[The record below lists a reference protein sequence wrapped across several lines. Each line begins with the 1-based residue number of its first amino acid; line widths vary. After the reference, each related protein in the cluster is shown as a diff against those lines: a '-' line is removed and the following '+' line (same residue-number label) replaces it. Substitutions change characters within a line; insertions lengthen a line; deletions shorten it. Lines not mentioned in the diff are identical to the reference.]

1 MKFKVFIFILSIILL
16 FQFNAAAAGLYIGS
30 YAPDEDQSLNISVPI
45 QNVEADIIRVY
56 AQNNYFISSTKK
68 INSANLKIIGRNN
81 LFPLS
86 SNSFKIEKKSLLSNR
101 FINFQFDLKKEY
113 EPGLYEN
120 ILYLDSKNRIDE
132 YKIFF
137 EIKPWKKMIKADQS
151 TAVINNLNNRTQEL
165 YSSGQQKLII
175 ISNTDWKLKVLL
187 NNDYQDGISIK
198 VDADSESRK
207 AANFDNGFKNINNKE
222 IVIAGGSST
231 VSLNYNQVELF
242 YQFKIDDFKKIQAG
256 EKNYQFNFILE

>member
-1 MKFKVFIFILSIILL
+1 MKFKVIIIILSMIFLSH
-16 FQFNAAAAGLYIGS
+16 FNVEAAGIYLGS
-30 YAPDEDQSLNISVPI
+30 YAPDEDQSINISVPI
-45 QNVEADIIRVY
+45 QNIKAEIIKVY
-56 AQNNYFISSTKK
+56 AQNNYFISASKK

-86 SNSFKIEKKSLLSNR
+86 SRSFEAEKNNLFFNR
-101 FINFQFDLKKEY
+101 AINFQFDLKNEY

-120 ILYLDSKNRIDE
+120 ILYIDNGNKIDE
-132 YKIFF
+132 YKLVF
-137 EIKPWKKMIKADQS
+137 EIQPWKKMVKADQS
-151 TAVINNLNNRTQEL
+151 NAVINNLNNRTHEL

-175 ISNTDWKLKVLL
+175 ISNTDWKLKVVL

-198 VDADSESRK
+198 VAADSESRK
-207 AANFDNGFKNINNKE
+207 AANFDRDFKSLNSKD
-222 IVIAGGSST
+222 VFIASGSST
-231 VSLNYNQVELF
+231 TFLDSGQVEIF